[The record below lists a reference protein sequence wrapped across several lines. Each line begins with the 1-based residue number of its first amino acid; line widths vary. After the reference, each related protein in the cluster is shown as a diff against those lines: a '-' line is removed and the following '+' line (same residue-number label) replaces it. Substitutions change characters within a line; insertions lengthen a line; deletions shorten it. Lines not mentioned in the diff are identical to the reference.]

1 MKDEEIRKAVRERYG
16 ERARQ
21 ATSCCSGPTRVRL
34 SEHAERLYSPEELS
48 SLPQSVTGA
57 VAGCGNPTAL
67 AALKPG
73 DVVLDLG
80 SGGGID
86 CFLAAQKVGAEGKVI
101 GVDMTPE
108 MLQLARD
115 NAEKMQAT
123 NVEFRLGEIEHLP
136 VADNSV
142 DVVISN
148 CVINLSPDKAQVFKE
163 TYRILKPGGRVMVS
177 DIVLLQEL
185 PESVRND
192 MTAWA
197 GCIAGASQKEEYLA
211 AIAAAGFKDVEIV
224 SETISPRKGELA
236 GMISSVKV
244 SAVKLNQMT

>member
-1 MKDEEIRKAVRERYG
+1 
-16 ERARQ
+16 
-21 ATSCCSGPTRVRL
+21 
-34 SEHAERLYSPEELS
+34 
-48 SLPQSVTGA
+48 
-57 VAGCGNPTAL
+57 
-67 AALKPG
+67 
-73 DVVLDLG
+73 LG

-86 CFLAAQKVGAEGKVI
+86 CFLAAQRVGVEGKVI
-101 GVDMTPE
+101 GVDMTQE

-115 NAEKMQAT
+115 NADKMQAT

-163 TYRILKPGGRVMVS
+163 TYRVLKPDGRIMVS
-177 DIVLLQEL
+177 DIVLLKEL

-224 SETISPRKGELA
+224 SETISSRTGELA

-244 SAVKLNQMT
+244 SAVKLN